1 VSAPPLFKYT
11 ITYSFTIGNHSFTP
25 GFNFCTKDTESKDG
39 LGLPG
44 SHGCGA
50 SRVPASQSYLG

>member
-1 VSAPPLFKYT
+1 VSR
-11 ITYSFTIGNHSFTP
+11 
-25 GFNFCTKDTESKDG
+25 DG

-50 SRVPASQSYLG
+50 RRIRSNISYLG

>member
-1 VSAPPLFKYT
+1 VSR
-11 ITYSFTIGNHSFTP
+11 
-25 GFNFCTKDTESKDG
+25 DG

-50 SRVPASQSYLG
+50 HRIRSNFSYLG

>member
-1 VSAPPLFKYT
+1 VST
-11 ITYSFTIGNHSFTP
+11 
-25 GFNFCTKDTESKDG
+25 DG

-50 SRVPASQSYLG
+50 RRILRTVSYLG

>member
-1 VSAPPLFKYT
+1 VGDE
-11 ITYSFTIGNHSFTP
+11 IP
-25 GFNFCTKDTESKDG
+25 GDVGFRVGFAARDG

-50 SRVPASQSYLG
+50 KGIQATQSYPG